1 MSKRWIL
8 RLVLSIMLLAAL
20 SAAVCATDEENWYDA
35 EQQEYFWEEEQLET
49 VFPDVAPGSWYYD
62 DVMYLYRNGIIGGF
76 PDGTFRP
83 EDKVTTG
90 QALKMIILA
99 AGYAEPEQAASHWAR
114 GYLNFALETGMLERG
129 EITDLDISMSR
140 HSDREGCGARAR
152 RSTAGSDAEIY
163 RYKRRFCPRTER
175 DRHHRR
181 LSGRHVPP
189 GGLPDPRGALDHCQP
204 DLCLPHGPDR
214 RHRQ

>member
-1 MSKRWIL
+1 MSKRWVL

-20 SAAVCATDEENWYDA
+20 SAAVCAADEENWYDA

-90 QALKMIILA
+90 QALKIPSRPPATGQEAISTLRWRL
-99 AGYAEPEQAASHWAR
+99 GCLSEAR
-114 GYLNFALETGMLERG
+114 SLTS
-129 EITDLDISMSR
+129 IS
-140 HSDREGCGARAR
+140 
-152 RSTAGSDAEIY
+152 I
-163 RYKRRFCPRTER
+163 
-175 DRHHRR
+175 
-181 LSGRHVPP
+181 
-189 GGLPDPRGALDHCQP
+189 
-204 DLCLPHGPDR
+204 
-214 RHRQ
+214 

>member
-1 MSKRWIL
+1 MSKRWVL

-20 SAAVCATDEENWYDA
+20 SAAVCATNEENWYDA

-76 PDGTFRP
+76 PDGMFRP

-114 GYLNFALETGMLERG
+114 G
-129 EITDLDISMSR
+129 
-140 HSDREGCGARAR
+140 
-152 RSTAGSDAEIY
+152 
-163 RYKRRFCPRTER
+163 
-175 DRHHRR
+175 
-181 LSGRHVPP
+181 
-189 GGLPDPRGALDHCQP
+189 
-204 DLCLPHGPDR
+204 
-214 RHRQ
+214 

>member
-62 DVMYLYRNGIIGGF
+62 DVMYLYRNGVIGGF

-83 EDKVTTG
+83 NAEITRAEVMEIINNVLFRTPDKDHFLDDMVKWPDNSNPN
-90 QALKMIILA
+90 AW
-99 AGYAEPEQAASHWAR
+99 YYEPVQEATNSHDYERVSNTSPETWTKITQQR
-114 GYLNFALETGMLERG
+114 DWDALE
-129 EITDLDISMSR
+129 
-140 HSDREGCGARAR
+140 
-152 RSTAGSDAEIY
+152 AELAQKY
-163 RYKRRFCPRTER
+163 PNR
-175 DRHHRR
+175 
-181 LSGRHVPP
+181 
-189 GGLPDPRGALDHCQP
+189 
-204 DLCLPHGPDR
+204 
-214 RHRQ
+214 